1 MARKLLLLIFL
12 FSLSSLHAQI
22 YNEANSLMRKALV
35 LYQRDAKGFYHK
47 SENVSLSVVKN
58 ISESYAYDKKSQ
70 ELYVITSNGNCV
82 ITVADNY
89 AKFLKKNKN
98 IPQLKGA
105 ELNAAVLGASKKLE
119 EHFALLNQQRQRQ
132 IEDSIAKAKADS
144 IEKAKQDSIRLI
156 TLRNQRENYRKSH
169 DWHWVPIS
177 RNSLSCSLCSKSVF
191 SEDSIFCLGYRND
204 TLYHVTSENFALGE
218 TYLKIHPMHVSSTL
232 KSNEKFRYHFEV
244 YGDSLRT
251 CNESFMDEPDFYN
264 YMFISKAAD
273 RVKAEAPYGY
283 FGNWGWD
290 SEYGAVSFHFEYTN
304 TNKATIK
311 YIDVY
316 WTITNDVNDVRKT
329 GHFKGTGPLEEW
341 KSASWNW
348 DYSSYYVAGDASNM
362 VITKVILTYTN
373 GTTKTLTKSM
383 LRFE

>member
-1 MARKLLLLIFL
+1 MNRILILLVSL
-12 FSLSSLHAQI
+12 FSLTSLHAQI
-22 YNEANSLMRKALV
+22 YNEANSLIRKALV
-35 LYQRDAKGFYHK
+35 LYQKDAKGFYQK
-47 SENVSLSVVKN
+47 TENVSLPVVNN

-89 AKFLKKNKN
+89 AKFLKNNKN

-169 DWHWVPIS
+169 DWYWVPIYKT
-177 RNSLSCSLCSKSVF
+177 SLKCSLCNESVY
-191 SEDSIFCLGYRND
+191 SEDSIFCIGFRND
-204 TLYHVTSENFALGE
+204 TLYYASYENFALGE
-218 TYLKIHPMHVSSTL
+218 TYMKVHPMHVPSSL
-232 KSNEKFRYHFEV
+232 KSNSKFQYHFEV
-244 YGDSLRT
+244 FGDSLRNSHET
-251 CNESFMDEPDFYN
+251 FMDDPEFTN
-264 YMFISKAAD
+264 YVLISRAAD
-273 RVKAEAPYGY
+273 KVKKAAPYGY
-283 FGNWGWD
+283 FGNWGW
-290 SEYGAVSFHFEYTN
+290 SSKYGAVSFHFEYTN

-348 DYSSYYVAGDASNM
+348 DYSSYFVAGDASNM

-383 LRFE
+383 LRFD

>member
-1 MARKLLLLIFL
+1 MKKIILALLLLLPAIAL
-12 FSLSSLHAQI
+12 RAQV
-22 YNEANSLMRKALV
+22 YDESNSLMRKALV
-35 LYQRDAKGFYHK
+35 LYQKDAKGFYQK
-47 SENVSLSVVKN
+47 SENISIPVVN
-58 ISESYAYDKKSQ
+58 GITESYAYDKKSH
-70 ELYVITSNGNCV
+70 ELYVKTNFGNCV

-98 IPQLKGA
+98 TPQIKGE
-105 ELNAAVLGASKKLE
+105 ELASAISRVNMQLE
-119 EHFALLNQQRQRQ
+119 EQFNLLNTQRQQQ
-132 IEDSIAKAKADS
+132 IVDSIAKAKADS
-144 IEKAKQDSIRLI
+144 IKRVKQDSIRLARI
-156 TLRNQRENYRKSH
+156 ASQKETYRKNHS
-169 DWHWVPIS
+169 WRWVPIS
-177 RNSLSCSLCSKSVF
+177 RNSLSCSLCSKSVY

-204 TLYHVTSENFALGE
+204 TLYHVTSEEFALDE
-218 TYLKIHPMHVSSTL
+218 TYLKIHPMHVSSSL
-232 KSNEKFRYHFEV
+232 KTNEKFRYHFEV

-251 CNESFMDEPDFYN
+251 CNESLMDDPDFFN

-283 FGNWGWD
+283 FNNWGWD

-362 VITKVILTYTN
+362 QITKVILTYSN
-373 GTTKTLTKSM
+373 GTQKTLSKSM
-383 LRFE
+383 LRFD

>member
-12 FSLSSLHAQI
+12 FSLSSLNAQI
-22 YNEANSLMRKALV
+22 YNENNSLMRKALV
-35 LYQRDAKGFYHK
+35 LYQRDAKGFYQK
-47 SENVSLSVVKN
+47 SENVSLSEVKN
-58 ISESYAYDKKSQ
+58 ISEIYAYDKKSH
-70 ELYVITSNGNCV
+70 ELYIMTSNGNCV

-105 ELNAAVLGASKKLE
+105 ELNAAVLGVSKRLE
-119 EHFALLNQQRQRQ
+119 EHFALLNQQRQRR

-169 DWHWVPIS
+169 DWHWVPICKT
-177 RNSLSCSLCSKSVF
+177 SLKCSLCNEYVYSK
-191 SEDSIFCLGYRND
+191 DSLFCIGFRND
-204 TLYHVTSENFALGE
+204 TLYYASDENFALGE
-218 TYLKIHPMHVSSTL
+218 TYMKVHPMHVPSSL
-232 KSNEKFRYHFEV
+232 KSNSKFQYHFEIF
-244 YGDSLRT
+244 GDTLR
-251 CNESFMDEPDFYN
+251 NRYKKIMDDPELAN
-264 YMFISKAAD
+264 YVLISRAAD
-273 RVKAEAPYGY
+273 KVKKAAPYGY

-341 KSASWNW
+341 KSANWNW

-383 LRFE
+383 LQFE

>member
-1 MARKLLLLIFL
+1 MKKIILALLLLLPAIAL
-12 FSLSSLHAQI
+12 RAQV
-22 YNEANSLMRKALV
+22 YDESNSLMRTALV
-35 LYQRDAKGFYHK
+35 LYQKDAKGFYQK
-47 SENVSLSVVKN
+47 SENISIPVVN
-58 ISESYAYDKKSQ
+58 GITESYAYDKKSH
-70 ELYVITSNGNCV
+70 ELYVKTNFGNCV

-98 IPQLKGA
+98 TPQIKGE
-105 ELNAAVLGASKKLE
+105 ELASAISRVNMQLE
-119 EHFALLNQQRQRQ
+119 EQFNLLNTQRQQQ
-132 IEDSIAKAKADS
+132 IVDSIAKAKADS
-144 IEKAKQDSIRLI
+144 IERVKQDSIRLARI
-156 TLRNQRENYRKSH
+156 ASQKETYRKNHS
-169 DWHWVPIS
+169 WRWVPIS
-177 RNSLSCSLCSKSVF
+177 RNSLSCSLCSKSVY

-204 TLYHVTSENFALGE
+204 TLYHVTSEEFALDE
-218 TYLKIHPMHVSSTL
+218 TYLKIHPMHVSSSL
-232 KSNEKFRYHFEV
+232 KTNEKFRYHFEV

-251 CNESFMDEPDFYN
+251 CNESLMDDPDFFN

-283 FGNWGWD
+283 FNNWGWD

-341 KSASWNW
+341 TSASWHW

-362 VITKVILTYTN
+362 QITKVILTYSN
-373 GTTKTLTKSM
+373 GTQKTLSKSM
-383 LRFE
+383 LRFD

>member
-1 MARKLLLLIFL
+1 MVRILILLISL

-22 YNEANSLMRKALV
+22 YNENNSLMRKALV
-35 LYQRDAKGFYHK
+35 LYQKDAKGFFHK
-47 SENVSLSVVKN
+47 SENVSLAVVKN
-58 ISESYAYDKKSQ
+58 ISDSYAYDKKSH

-89 AKFLKKNKN
+89 AKFLKKNKSL
-98 IPQLKGA
+98 PKLKGA
-105 ELNAAVLGASKKLE
+105 ELEAAILKVNKRLE
-119 EHFALLNQQRQRQ
+119 NKFILLNQQRNRQ

-144 IEKAKQDSIRLI
+144 IEKMKQDSIRFVM
-156 TLRNQRENYRKSH
+156 LRDQKEIYRKSH

-177 RNSLSCSLCSKSVF
+177 KTSLSCSLCSESVY
-191 SEDSIFCLGYRND
+191 SKDSIFCIGFRND
-204 TLYHVTSENFALGE
+204 TLYYMTREKFALGE
-218 TYLKIHPMHVSSTL
+218 TYIKIHPMHVPPSL
-232 KSNEKFRYHFEV
+232 KSNSKFQYHFDV
-244 YGDSLRT
+244 FSDSLQNT
-251 CNESFMDEPDFYN
+251 HDAIMEDPDFSN
-264 YMFISKAAD
+264 YIFLSSAAEG
-273 RVKAEAPYGY
+273 VKKTAPYGF
-283 FGNWGWD
+283 FGEWGWS

-316 WTITNDVNDVRKT
+316 WTITNDVNDVRKN
-329 GHFKGTGPLEEW
+329 GHFKGTGPLEQW

-373 GTTKTLTKSM
+373 GTKRTLTKSM

>member
-1 MARKLLLLIFL
+1 MKKFILALLLLLPAIAL
-12 FSLSSLHAQI
+12 QAQV
-22 YNEANSLMRKALV
+22 YNESNSLMRKALV
-35 LYQRDAKGFYHK
+35 LYQKDAKGFYQK
-47 SENVSLSVVKN
+47 TENVSLPVVNN

-362 VITKVILTYTN
+362 QITKVILTYTN
-373 GTTKTLTKSM
+373 GTQKTLSKSM
-383 LRFE
+383 LRFD

>member
-1 MARKLLLLIFL
+1 MKKFILALLLLLPAIAL
-12 FSLSSLHAQI
+12 QAQV
-22 YNEANSLMRKALV
+22 YNESNSLMRKALV
-35 LYQRDAKGFYHK
+35 LYQKDSKGFYLK
-47 SENVSLSVVKN
+47 SENISIPVVSN
-58 ISESYAYDKKSQ
+58 ITESYAYDKKSH
-70 ELYVITSNGNCV
+70 ELYVKTALGNCV

-89 AKFLKKNKN
+89 ARFLKKNKS
-98 IPQLKGA
+98 IPQLKGE
-105 ELNAAVLGASKKLE
+105 ELASAISRVNLQLE
-119 EHFALLNQQRQRQ
+119 EQFNLLNTQRQRQ

-144 IEKAKQDSIRLI
+144 IERVRQDSIRLARI
-156 TLRNQRENYRKSH
+156 ASQKDNYRKNH
-169 DWHWVPIS
+169 NWRWVPIS
-177 RNSLSCSLCSKSVF
+177 RNYLSCSLCSKSVF

-204 TLYHVTSENFALGE
+204 TLYHVTSEKFALDE

-251 CNESFMDEPDFYN
+251 CNETFMDDPDFYN

-283 FGNWGWD
+283 FSNWGWD
-290 SEYGAVSFHFEYTN
+290 SEYGSVSFHFEYTN

-316 WTITNDVNDVRKT
+316 WTITNDVNDVRKS

-362 VITKVILTYTN
+362 QITKVILTYTN
-373 GTTKTLTKSM
+373 GTQKTLSKSM
-383 LRFE
+383 LRFD